1 MSKFIK
7 IAQVE
12 DAVSWVT
19 NFTTMTN
26 FLNGDV
32 VGAVANQTAQ
42 YLLKLNLIDK
52 DFGSAIG
59 LPPPKDVSTAQEIKS
74 AKEAFYNLLLV
85 QDQNEFL
92 KLSQTFE
99 TIDAN
104 ISLKENYLISLA
116 ESEVNADLTN
126 RGSVPG
132 FIQNPQKVQEEYK
145 KFIDYLDETIDLC
158 SFFHDWVASRV
169 AQMKAGQYNP
179 ELKKETGLFLIL
191 GPVENYASTMIEKRQ
206 KIANLKGKYYSLNV
220 IIREVYEKKL
230 LLQRLNSLV
239 PNLKVYLNNGM
250 SVVDLLRMPGGLMG
264 TLREIYDKQNGMV
277 NSLFAELTK
286 WRNYKKVPE
295 FKLPFSTL
303 KNKIPP
309 KNTSGTNI
317 PSDLSSSGNDV
328 QSLDGSYFD
337 PNQQEPIA
345 MDENRN
351 PIYAFTNQ
359 IFEKRA
365 ATSPVIEPGQSPFD
379 FYNSK
384 INIPATKLDE
394 LESQIRADGRLTEDE
409 KNKLFTSINA
419 RKNTPAVQPKG
430 QATLELINYQ
440 SLLDSYNKFSKELGG
455 ALEVKPLSGSIELTP
470 EQVLKSLEAGYVKA
484 VEQLG
489 EVKSIYLELLNNPS
503 SLGSL
508 TSLSSPAYKFVKLAE
523 DKTVESDKRWVDYW
537 DNYMG
542 EEPMDPV
549 DWGTI
554 VYEKPKHNT
563 KTIDEE
569 QKLHNT
575 KKSKFTKVD
584 SEV

>member
-7 IAQVE
+7 IAQAQG
-12 DAVSWVT
+12 AVNSITSIFALT
-19 NFTTMTN
+19 NV
-26 FLNGDV
+26 LGGDV
-32 VGAVANQTAQ
+32 VGAVANLTAQ
-42 YLLKLNLIDK
+42 YLFNLNMIDQE
-52 DFGSAIG
+52 FGKAIG

-74 AKEAFYNLLLV
+74 AKDAFYNLLLV

-116 ESEVNADLTN
+116 ESEVNTDLTN

-179 ELKKETGLFLIL
+179 ELQKETGLFTVL
-191 GPVENYASTMIEKRQ
+191 GTVENYASTIIEKRQ
-206 KIANLKGKYYSLNV
+206 KTANLKGKYYSLNV

-286 WRNYKKVPE
+286 WRNYKKTPE
-295 FKLPFSTL
+295 FKLPFATL

-309 KNTSGTNI
+309 TNTSGANL
-317 PSDLSSSGNDV
+317 PLDLSPPGNV
-328 QSLDGSYFD
+328 AQALDGSYFD
-337 PNQQEPIA
+337 PDQKEPIA
-345 MDENRN
+345 MDADRN
-351 PIYAFTNQ
+351 SIYAFTNQ

-365 ATSPVIEPGQSPFD
+365 VTSPAIDPAQTPFE
-379 FYNSK
+379 FYNNK
-384 INIPATKLDE
+384 INIPDTKLDV
-394 LESQIRADGRLTEDE
+394 LENQIREDGRLTNDE

-419 RKNTPAVQPKG
+419 KKNTPKIQPKG
-430 QATLELINYQ
+430 QPTLELINYQ

-455 ALEVKPLSGSIELTP
+455 ALEVKPLLGSTELTP
-470 EQVLKSLEAGYVKA
+470 EQVLKSLESQYVDSVSK
-484 VEQLG
+484 LG
-489 EVKSIYLELLNNPS
+489 ELKSIYLELLNNPN

-523 DKTVESDKRWVDYW
+523 DKTVESDKRWVEYW

-542 EEPMDPV
+542 EEPVDPV

-563 KTIDEE
+563 KTINEE
-569 QKLHNT
+569 QELHNT

>member
-7 IAQVE
+7 IAQAQE
-12 DAVSWVT
+12 AVNSITSIFTLT
-19 NFTTMTN
+19 N
-26 FLNGDV
+26 LLGGDV
-32 VGAVANQTAQ
+32 VGAVANLTAQ
-42 YLLKLNLIDK
+42 YLFNLNMIDQ
-52 DFGSAIG
+52 DFGNAIG
-59 LPPPKDVSTAQEIKS
+59 LPPPKDVSTAQQIKS
-74 AKEAFYNLLLV
+74 AKDAFYNLLLV

-116 ESEVNADLTN
+116 ESEVNTDLTN

-179 ELKKETGLFLIL
+179 ELQKETGLFTVL
-191 GPVENYASTMIEKRQ
+191 GTVENYASTIIEKRQ
-206 KIANLKGKYYSLNV
+206 KTANLKGKYYSLNV

-328 QSLDGSYFD
+328 QAPDGSYFD
-337 PNQQEPIA
+337 PNQKEAIA

-351 PIYAFTNQ
+351 PIFAFTNQ

-365 ATSPVIEPGQSPFD
+365 ATSPVIDPAQTPFD

-384 INIPATKLDE
+384 INISGTKLDV
-394 LESQIRADGRLTEDE
+394 LENQIREDGRLTDDE
-409 KNKLFTSINA
+409 KIKLFTSINA
-419 RKNTPAVQPKG
+419 KKNTPIIQPKG
-430 QATLELINYQ
+430 QPTLELINYQ

-455 ALEVKPLSGSIELTP
+455 ALEVKPLLGSTELTP
-470 EQVLKSLEAGYVKA
+470 EQVLKSLESQYVDSVGK
-484 VEQLG
+484 LG
-489 EVKSIYLELLNNPS
+489 ELKSIYLELLNNPN

-508 TSLSSPAYKFVKLAE
+508 TSLASPTFKFVKLAE
-523 DKTVESDKRWVDYW
+523 DKTVESDKRWVEYW

-542 EEPMDPV
+542 EEPVDPV

-563 KTIDEE
+563 KTINEE
-569 QKLHNT
+569 QELHNT

>member
-7 IAQVE
+7 IAQAQE
-12 DAVSWVT
+12 AVNTIT
-19 NFTTMTN
+19 NVFTLTN
-26 FLNGDV
+26 ILGGDV

-42 YLLKLNLIDK
+42 YLFKLNMIDQ
-52 DFGSAIG
+52 DFGKAIG

-74 AKEAFYNLLLV
+74 AKDAFYNLLLV

-116 ESEVNADLTN
+116 ESEVNTDLTN

-179 ELKKETGLFLIL
+179 ELQKETGLFTVL
-191 GPVENYASTMIEKRQ
+191 GTVENYASTIIEKRQ
-206 KIANLKGKYYSLNV
+206 KTANLKGKYYSLNV

-286 WRNYKKVPE
+286 WRNYKKTPE
-295 FKLPFSTL
+295 FKLPFTTL

-309 KNTSGTNI
+309 TNTSGANL
-317 PSDLSSSGNDV
+317 PLDLSPPGNV
-328 QSLDGSYFD
+328 AQAPDGSYFD
-337 PNQQEPIA
+337 PDQKEPIA
-345 MDENRN
+345 MDADRN
-351 PIYAFTNQ
+351 SIYAFTNQ

-365 ATSPVIEPGQSPFD
+365 VTSPVIDPAQTPFE
-379 FYNSK
+379 FYNKK
-384 INIPATKLDE
+384 INIPGTKLDV
-394 LESQIRADGRLTEDE
+394 LENQIREDGRLTNDE

-419 RKNTPAVQPKG
+419 KKNTPKIQPKG
-430 QATLELINYQ
+430 QPTLELINYQ

-455 ALEVKPLSGSIELTP
+455 ALEVKPLLGSTELTP
-470 EQVLKSLEAGYVKA
+470 EQVLKSLESQYVDSVSK
-484 VEQLG
+484 LG
-489 EVKSIYLELLNNPS
+489 ELKSIYLELLNNPN

-508 TSLSSPAYKFVKLAE
+508 TSLASSTFKFVKLAE
-523 DKTVESDKRWVDYW
+523 DKTVESDKRWVEYW

-542 EEPMDPV
+542 EEPVDPV

-563 KTIDEE
+563 KTINEE
-569 QKLHNT
+569 QELHNT